1 MNQKEI
7 QKFKVQI
14 NDLMEQG
21 YVRLNKSPYGS
32 LVLFMDKKDEKL
44 RCA

>member
-14 NDLMEQG
+14 NDLMEQR
-21 YVRLNKSPYGS
+21 YVKLNKLPYGS
-32 LVLFMDKKDEKL
+32 LVLFMDKKNEKL
-44 RCA
+44 QCA